1 MSFLTKYIFLV
12 VVFFGQLTFLNSQS
26 KNYELITDHLNKAS
40 YFNKYNNDSSEF
52 EIVKALSLIDIE
64 FSVKSVSIENK
75 QKLIQLKLR
84 ALLLDGLRLKSLQAF
99 HQAFKKFEE
108 ALRISEYLQDKHQM
122 IMANNN
128 IAILYNELGETEL
141 RDLYFE
147 RALDLCNQIEDY
159 DYKKIITYN
168 LALFQL
174 EEGMHEKSLETY
186 STIYEQAS
194 KREDSLFIAGY
205 WALKSNIAMAK
216 KMNHEAIEFGE
227 KCLSYSKGYGMN
239 YFVLTTKTDLAKLY
253 LEEKNFKLAEQLLIE
268 NMNDL
273 KVAHLFGPYLECVK
287 TYVLKDSI
295 GDVKKSTSL
304 YAEYYRLADS
314 LKIEDNKHE
323 TIKKGWLEKFTEEK
337 LQDSLAIDLT
347 KKNLIT
353 QKERSKNWILTTV
366 ISISFSIL
374 IIVLLIRAYNRKLEE
389 QEITKHEKELLEQS
403 HKELKEK
410 LLQLSQSH
418 EEKTKSENL
427 FVNEKYALS
436 SLKEEERQSLKLVLL
451 DFMEEKKPYLN
462 PEYTLNNLADNT
474 KISSHHL
481 SEVLNVSFG
490 KNFYSFM
497 NLYRVE
503 EAKRLMQKNTTG
515 QYKLLAVC
523 FDAGFNSRATFNRI
537 FKLQVGKTPSEYQK
551 QFISQSLS

>member
-1 MSFLTKYIFLV
+1 M
-12 VVFFGQLTFLNSQS
+12 
-26 KNYELITDHLNKAS
+26 
-40 YFNKYNNDSSEF
+40 
-52 EIVKALSLIDIE
+52 
-64 FSVKSVSIENK
+64 
-75 QKLIQLKLR
+75 
-84 ALLLDGLRLKSLQAF
+84 
-99 HQAFKKFEE
+99 
-108 ALRISEYLQDKHQM
+108 
-122 IMANNN
+122 
-128 IAILYNELGETEL
+128 
-141 RDLYFE
+141 
-147 RALDLCNQIEDY
+147 
-159 DYKKIITYN
+159 
-168 LALFQL
+168 
-174 EEGMHEKSLETY
+174 
-186 STIYEQAS
+186 
-194 KREDSLFIAGY
+194 
-205 WALKSNIAMAK
+205 
-216 KMNHEAIEFGE
+216 
-227 KCLSYSKGYGMN
+227 
-239 YFVLTTKTDLAKLY
+239 
-253 LEEKNFKLAEQLLIE
+253 
-268 NMNDL
+268 
-273 KVAHLFGPYLECVK
+273 
-287 TYVLKDSI
+287 
-295 GDVKKSTSL
+295 
-304 YAEYYRLADS
+304 
-314 LKIEDNKHE
+314 
-323 TIKKGWLEKFTEEK
+323 
-337 LQDSLAIDLT
+337 AIDLT